1 MENAFKHGTS
11 EQLENPWLSVDVNVK
26 ENALSCKI
34 LNSKNEFVKVS
45 ENGIGIENVKKRL
58 AFLYP
63 GIHELNITDEKDFFV
78 VSLSLELMKNNV
90 TYPTPSV
97 VYLPV
102 AEKVLS

>member
-1 MENAFKHGTS
+1 MRMH
-11 EQLENPWLSVDVNVK
+11 
-26 ENALSCKI
+26 LSCKI
-34 LNSKNEFVKVS
+34 LNSKNEFVQVS

-78 VSLSLELMKNNV
+78 VSLTIKLMNNNI
-90 TYPTPSV
+90 TYPTASV

-102 AEKVLS
+102 AEYASS